1 MNSAPQ
7 QGEPRPKQAE
17 GGKDTHKSSPI
28 TLNQVLSVLAILAMI
43 LSAWLY
49 LEAKFDTLTE
59 AVHDNALKLAVV
71 RNKVENIEGDIQ
83 RLEKSN
89 PGTVGMIDL
98 SP

>member
-1 MNSAPQ
+1 
-7 QGEPRPKQAE
+7 
-17 GGKDTHKSSPI
+17 
-28 TLNQVLSVLAILAMI
+28 VLAILAMI